1 MKTKIIVSGGYANE
15 INSDNTKF
23 FTEIV
28 RDTPDKLSVL
38 IILFA
43 KPEDEWAKK
52 SQYVINQFE
61 RVGGLKNIKYTVAT
75 HNNLENQ
82 LGKSDV
88 VYIHGG
94 NTALLIKSM
103 QKHPDFV
110 EKIKSKIVA
119 GESAG
124 TYLLSKCF
132 YSKSLQQIRDG
143 LGVIP
148 IKVICHFEDRNENK
162 LDDCPDNLEKL
173 LLKDFEHKVYF
184 V

>member
-15 INSDNTKF
+15 INSENTKF
-23 FTEIV
+23 YREIL

-43 KPEDEWAKK
+43 KPKDVWAEK
-52 SQYVINQFE
+52 SQYVIDQFE
-61 RVGGLKNIKYTVAT
+61 RVEGSKAIKYSIAT
-75 HNNLENQ
+75 EKDLEGQ
-82 LGKSDV
+82 LDKSDI

-94 NTALLIKSM
+94 DTDLLIESI
-103 QKHPDFV
+103 QKHSDFIN
-110 EKIKSKIVA
+110 EIKGKIVA

-124 TYLLSKCF
+124 TYLLSRCF
-132 YSKSLQQIRDG
+132 YSKTLQEIRDG
-143 LGVIP
+143 LGIIP
-148 IKVICHFEDRNENK
+148 VKVVCHFKGKNEDK
-162 LDDCPDNLEKL
+162 LNDCPDNLEKL